1 MVAGLWI
8 VCLPSAYATD
18 DLARMLKGV
27 EERYNRTQTLKVA
40 FAETYTNKGHKRT
53 EKGELYLRKPGRM
66 RWEYSTPA
74 GKLFGSD
81 GKFAY
86 SYYPEEKRFEK
97 SSLKGS
103 EDMKAPLAFLLGKLQ
118 FEKDFKE
125 FRTEA
130 DGPSTFIT
138 AIPKS
143 DKMLYSEVT
152 FLVDPNF
159 TIRWLNVKG
168 QDGSQLEF
176 AFSAEKQNPPI
187 ADTMFRF
194 APPLGVIFSD
204 TSRVP

>member
-8 VCLPSAYATD
+8 ACPPSAFAAD

-27 EERYNRTQTLKVA
+27 EERYNRTQTLEVA

-66 RWEYSTPA
+66 RWEYSTPV
-74 GKLFGSD
+74 GKMFGSD

-86 SYYPEEKRFEK
+86 SYYPDEKRFEK

-118 FEKDFKE
+118 FEKDFRG
-125 FRTEA
+125 FRTQP

-138 AIPKS
+138 ATPKS
-143 DKMLYSEVT
+143 DKLLYTEVT

-168 QDGSQLEF
+168 QDGSQLDF
-176 AFSAEKQNPPI
+176 AFSAEKQNPTI
-187 ADTMFRF
+187 AESMFKF
-194 APPLGVIFSD
+194 TPPAGVIFSD
-204 TSRVP
+204 VSQNP